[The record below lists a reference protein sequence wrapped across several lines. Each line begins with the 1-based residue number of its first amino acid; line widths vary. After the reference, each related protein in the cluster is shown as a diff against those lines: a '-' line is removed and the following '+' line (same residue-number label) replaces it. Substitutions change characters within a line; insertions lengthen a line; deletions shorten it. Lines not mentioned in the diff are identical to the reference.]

1 MSKLR
6 DKAARISF
14 DDVDAQPASAPAAGS
29 AASAGTQAHVD
40 RPRTAM
46 GAISASLALGRGI
59 EAENKSLRE
68 QVKHFE
74 DATLVEMLDP
84 KQVRPSRYA
93 NRISQSFANA
103 EFQALKEEIAS
114 AGRNVQAIKVRPA
127 GVDEGGAAVY
137 EIAYGHRRHRCCLEL
152 GLKVAAVVEEMSDI
166 ELFGQME
173 RENRGRANLSPWEQG
188 VMYKHALDSGLFAS
202 LRKLSNELSVP
213 LAIASTSVQL
223 ASLPETIVT
232 AFQSPN
238 ELQFRWV
245 ALLNAAMEQKRDAVL
260 AEAQSLSGL
269 LPRLPAKQVL
279 DRLLQSAGQPVQEP
293 ALPFTMNGKNVGSWD
308 KDRKGN
314 LTVKLKGASLSPAKQ
329 EKLRAFIQQL
339 LG

>member
-14 DDVDAQPASAPAAGS
+14 DDVDAQPTVVTNASTGQGAPGN
-29 AASAGTQAHVD
+29 AHID

-59 EAENKSLRE
+59 EAENKTLRE

-74 DATLVEMLDP
+74 DATLVEMLDA

-103 EFQALKEEIAS
+103 EFQALKDEIAS

-127 GVDEGGAAVY
+127 GLDDAGLPTY

-152 GLKVAAVVEEMSDI
+152 GLRVAAVVEEMSDI

-188 VMYKHALDSGLFAS
+188 VMYKHALDNGLFTS

-223 ASLPETIVT
+223 ASLPEDVVM
-232 AFQSPN
+232 AFESPN
-238 ELQFRWV
+238 DLQFRWV
-245 ALLNAAMEQKRDAVL
+245 TLLNAALEQRRSEVL
-260 AEAQSLSGL
+260 AEAKGL
-269 LPRLPAKQVL
+269 ASMNPRLPSKQVL
-279 DRLLQSAGQPVQEP
+279 DRLLQAAGQAMLEP
-293 ALPFTMNGKNVGSWD
+293 ALPFTAGGKTVGSWD

-314 LTVKLKGASLSPAKQ
+314 VAIKLKGASLTPAKQ
-329 EKLRAFIQQL
+329 EKLRLYIQQL